1 MMKKYEHSAIAFVVS
16 RSSQTVSSLSG
27 RDRFPSVP
35 TNCLSSMSVENY
47 LQCGRRELC
56 TVEK

>member
-16 RSSQTVSSLSG
+16 RSSQTVSSLSD

-35 TNCLSSMSVENY
+35 TNCLKLDE
-47 LQCGRRELC
+47 R
-56 TVEK
+56 